1 MRNRIC
7 ALIIALATSIRC
19 AGSQLGPAWQSLAE
33 DARKL
38 GQQGFYAEA
47 MPLYR
52 AALEEAERL
61 TAPPFQVLPLLRG
74 LALAY
79 HELGKDDEA
88 ESCHRR
94 ALALSEQ
101 TTGAEQWVSSELDSL
116 AHLAHLRGNDGEA
129 EPLAK
134 RAVAVLEK
142 DPVSGGVQLARSLGL
157 LGKIYADQGRIR

>member
-1 MRNRIC
+1 MLTRGLSFLAVISCLAQSAESIHHIVGHLGGEGLGIGYRPSPPDTFFMRNRIC
-7 ALIIALATSIRC
+7 TLIIALATSIRC

-79 HELGKDDEA
+79 HEL
-88 ESCHRR
+88 
-94 ALALSEQ
+94 
-101 TTGAEQWVSSELDSL
+101 
-116 AHLAHLRGNDGEA
+116 
-129 EPLAK
+129 
-134 RAVAVLEK
+134 
-142 DPVSGGVQLARSLGL
+142 
-157 LGKIYADQGRIR
+157 